1 MRVLHCRMIMTFL
14 TKSSRQDGPKP
25 NCTFSRETVNGKLEV
40 VIMTIREITAGEELY
55 VQYGATFWSREEA
68 KRHKLVL

>member
-1 MRVLHCRMIMTFL
+1 
-14 TKSSRQDGPKP
+14 
-25 NCTFSRETVNGKLEV
+25 
-40 VIMTIREITAGEELY
+40 MTIREITAGEELY